1 MKAVLSK
8 SGGVVVA
15 AVLSTMAHAGIQT
28 PAAGIDPAH
37 CQPADA
43 DLALPA
49 AWTPYRAATR
59 VCALSDR
66 AGGTVQAPAPARVRL
81 VAVFTDDYYRSL
93 PADAPWER
101 FPLPVLLD
109 EAGRCLAQLPH
120 LFPSDPPEDL
130 EVRPGRWRDGIP
142 QEIQL
147 QVRSPAQGG
156 DYRLP
161 TLRWD
166 AKARLYRAAPR
177 KTTETSSTKD
187 NISCP

>member
-1 MKAVLSK
+1 MNAVLSK

-15 AVLSTMAHAGIQT
+15 AVLSTLAHAGVHA

-37 CQPADA
+37 CQPAAA

-59 VCALSDR
+59 VCALSER
-66 AGGTVQAPAPARVRL
+66 AGEKVQAPAPGKVRL
-81 VAVFTDDYYRSL
+81 VAVFTDDYYRDL

-101 FPLPVLLD
+101 FPLPLLLD

-120 LFPSDPPEDL
+120 LFPSDPPEGL

-166 AKARLYRAAPR
+166 AKVRLYRAAPR
-177 KTTETSSTKD
+177 KTTEASSTKD

>member
-1 MKAVLSK
+1 MNAVVSK
-8 SGGVVVA
+8 YGGVVVA
-15 AVLSTMAHAGIQT
+15 AVLSTMAHAEIRA

-37 CQPADA
+37 CQPAAA

-49 AWTPYRAATR
+49 VWTPYRAATR
-59 VCALSDR
+59 VCALSER
-66 AGGTVQAPAPARVRL
+66 EAKTVRSRAPAKVRL
-81 VAVFTDDYYRSL
+81 VAVFTEDYYRDL

-166 AKARLYRAAPR
+166 AKARLYRAAHRETPG
-177 KTTETSSTKD
+177 TSSTKD